1 LFNEIT
7 KQNDQESSITI
18 EEARAALARV
28 DFDNDQIIEFSD
40 FLMIIGDRQHILSE
54 INLINLF
61 NQLDEDEQTR
71 VPLSDVRT
79 IFQVS
84 ASRLT
89 V

>member
-1 LFNEIT
+1 
-7 KQNDQESSITI
+7 
-18 EEARAALARV
+18 
-28 DFDNDQIIEFSD
+28 
-40 FLMIIGDRQHILSE
+40 MIIGDRQHILSE
-54 INLINLF
+54 INLIHLF